1 MTILE
6 EILARK
12 REEVAALAR
21 RLPEL
26 RDACAQTP
34 PPRGFARALS
44 AAHGLAVIAEIKRA
58 SPSRGPLRPDLDPA
72 CLAREYEA
80 AGADAVSVLTD
91 ADFFKGSLDD
101 LGTARKACS
110 LPVLRKDFIIDPSQ
124 VWEARAAGADAVLLI
139 VAALSDDEMR
149 GLHDLAVSLGMDV
162 LVEVHSAEEARRALK
177 AGARLVGINNRD
189 LTTFQVDLGTTEKVA
204 PLLDGVVVVSES
216 GIQDAEALERVAR
229 AGAKAVLVGE
239 ALVTAASPGA
249 KLAELVKAAR
259 SLV

>member
-21 RLPEL
+21 RLPDL
-26 RDACAQTP
+26 REACAQAP

-44 AAHGLAVIAEIKRA
+44 AAPGLAVIAEIKRA

-72 CLAREYEA
+72 ALAREYEA

-91 ADFFKGSLDD
+91 ADFFKGSLGD
-101 LGTARKACS
+101 LRAARTACS
-110 LPVLRKDFIIDPSQ
+110 LPVLRKDFIVDPSQ

-149 GLHDLAVSLGMDV
+149 GLHDLAVSLEMDV
-162 LVEVHSAEEARRALK
+162 LVEVHSAEEAQRALK
-177 AGARLVGINNRD
+177 AGAQLVGINNRN
-189 LTTFQVDLGTTEKVA
+189 LATFQVDLGTTERVA
-204 PLLDGVVVVSES
+204 PLLDDAVVVSES

-239 ALVTAASPGA
+239 ALVTAERPGA

-259 SLV
+259 SLL